1 MTGLQFAIILGHDD
15 IAKDI
20 IDATLK
26 DDLDGY
32 LCLNY
37 LFFLLFFF
45 FFFKKKKK

>member
-26 DDLDGY
+26 DDLDATYGV
-32 LCLNY
+32 NY
-37 LFFLLFFF
+37 
-45 FFFKKKKK
+45 